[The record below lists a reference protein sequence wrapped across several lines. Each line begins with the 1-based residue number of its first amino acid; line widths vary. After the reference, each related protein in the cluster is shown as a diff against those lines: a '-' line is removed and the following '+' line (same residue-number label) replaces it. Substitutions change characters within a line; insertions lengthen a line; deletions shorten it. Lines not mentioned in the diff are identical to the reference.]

1 MGFYRMLVQV
11 TWVGVILSVVM
22 AAAATEYQVALP
34 DCPKKCGNV
43 TIPYPFGMTEDCHLN
58 DTARNFLVKCNLSD
72 PTAQPKIGVLK
83 VTNISIEG
91 EINILK
97 PRNLDSSQNVTDGN
111 CFGIGC
117 CQMKIPEGLKHVS
130 FKAYSFNQYKNVFDF
145 SPCSYAFII
154 QEDKFKFSKGKL
166 TSLRKT
172 KRLPMVLDW
181 AVGDERCEAAQK
193 KENYLCGANSKCVDL
208 NFTSGPGY
216 RCDCEDGYE
225 GNPYLKDGCQDIN
238 ECEVE
243 KNNTCKSKEK
253 CVNVPGSYHC
263 ECIEGYHLDM
273 EACVADQPAR
283 KSSLAINLSVGV
295 GIGLIVMLICS
306 SSLYFIVKQRNLINL
321 REKFFKQ
328 NGGLILQQ
336 LLSGQENLTETAKIF
351 TTEELKKATNNYDE
365 TLIIGRGGFGTV
377 YKGFLPDNRIVAI
390 KKSKMVDE
398 NQIEQFIN
406 EIVVLSQI
414 NHRNVVKLLGCCL
427 ENPVPLLVYEFVPN
441 GTLFEYIHNENKIS
455 WETRLRIAIESAE
468 ALSYLHSAASTPI
481 IHRDVKPS
489 NILLDSSYTAKVS
502 DFGASR
508 LIPLDQTELATMVQ
522 GTIGYL
528 DPEYLQTSQL
538 TDKSDVYSFGVILVE
553 LLTGRKALSFD
564 KPEVERSL
572 VTYFLLSLKE
582 NRLFEVLEKHIT
594 NEGNAKQLK
603 EVANIAKKCLKL
615 KGEDRPTMKEVATEL
630 EGLRRMEKHSW
641 VNADFNSEETEH
653 LLARTSN
660 SSKYDV
666 RNNSADIYD
675 SVNTM

>member
-1 MGFYRMLVQV
+1 ML
-11 TWVGVILSVVM
+11 
-22 AAAATEYQVALP
+22 A
-34 DCPKKCGNV
+34 
-43 TIPYPFGMTEDCHLN
+43 
-58 DTARNFLVKCNLSD
+58 
-72 PTAQPKIGVLK
+72 
-83 VTNISIEG
+83 
-91 EINILK
+91 
-97 PRNLDSSQNVTDGN
+97 
-111 CFGIGC
+111 
-117 CQMKIPEGLKHVS
+117 
-130 FKAYSFNQYKNVFDF
+130 
-145 SPCSYAFII
+145 
-154 QEDKFKFSKGKL
+154 
-166 TSLRKT
+166 
-172 KRLPMVLDW
+172 
-181 AVGDERCEAAQK
+181 
-193 KENYLCGANSKCVDL
+193 
-208 NFTSGPGY
+208 
-216 RCDCEDGYE
+216 
-225 GNPYLKDGCQDIN
+225 
-238 ECEVE
+238 
-243 KNNTCKSKEK
+243 
-253 CVNVPGSYHC
+253 
-263 ECIEGYHLDM
+263 
-273 EACVADQPAR
+273 
-283 KSSLAINLSVGV
+283 
-295 GIGLIVMLICS
+295 CS
-306 SSLYFIVKQRNLINL
+306 SWLYFIAKQRNLINL

-336 LLSGQENLTETAKIF
+336 LLCGQENLTETARIF

-377 YKGFLPDNRIVAI
+377 FKGFLPDNRIVAI
-390 KKSKMVDE
+390 KKSKIVDE

-406 EIVVLSQI
+406 EVVVLSQI

-427 ENPVPLLVYEFVPN
+427 ENPVPLLVYEFIPN
-441 GTLFEYIHNENKIS
+441 GTLFEYIHNENKVS
-455 WETRLRIAIESAE
+455 WEIRLRIATESAE

-538 TDKSDVYSFGVILVE
+538 TDKSDIYSFGVILVE

-564 KPEVERSL
+564 KPEMERSL

-615 KGEDRPTMKEVATEL
+615 KGKDRPTMKEVATEL

-641 VNADFNSEETEH
+641 VNADFNFEETEH
-653 LLARTSN
+653 LLAGTSN

-666 RNNSADIYD
+666 RNNSTNIYMIA
-675 SVNTM
+675 SKTM

>member
-1 MGFYRMLVQV
+1 MLV
-11 TWVGVILSVVM
+11 
-22 AAAATEYQVALP
+22 
-34 DCPKKCGNV
+34 
-43 TIPYPFGMTEDCHLN
+43 
-58 DTARNFLVKCNLSD
+58 
-72 PTAQPKIGVLK
+72 
-83 VTNISIEG
+83 
-91 EINILK
+91 
-97 PRNLDSSQNVTDGN
+97 
-111 CFGIGC
+111 
-117 CQMKIPEGLKHVS
+117 
-130 FKAYSFNQYKNVFDF
+130 
-145 SPCSYAFII
+145 
-154 QEDKFKFSKGKL
+154 
-166 TSLRKT
+166 
-172 KRLPMVLDW
+172 
-181 AVGDERCEAAQK
+181 
-193 KENYLCGANSKCVDL
+193 
-208 NFTSGPGY
+208 
-216 RCDCEDGYE
+216 
-225 GNPYLKDGCQDIN
+225 
-238 ECEVE
+238 
-243 KNNTCKSKEK
+243 
-253 CVNVPGSYHC
+253 
-263 ECIEGYHLDM
+263 
-273 EACVADQPAR
+273 
-283 KSSLAINLSVGV
+283 
-295 GIGLIVMLICS
+295 CS

-328 NGGLILQQ
+328 NGELILQQ

-398 NQIEQFIN
+398 NQIEPFIN

-427 ENPVPLLVYEFVPN
+427 ENPIPLLVYEFVPN
-441 GTLFEYIHNENKIS
+441 GTLFEYIHNGNKVS
-455 WETRLRIAIESAE
+455 WETRLRIATESAK

-594 NEGNAKQLK
+594 NEGNAEQLK
-603 EVANIAKKCLKL
+603 EVANIAKECLKL

-641 VNADFNSEETEH
+641 VNVDFNSEEIEH

-666 RNNSADIYD
+666 RNNSTNIHD